1 MEILS
6 SLLLA
11 AVSSG
16 IGAAVGI
23 LIGKRGQ
30 SDFTGA
36 LESLQREKEIAF
48 RESVSLR
55 TELDRLLR
63 EKEELQKSCEDE
75 IAKRLRQLQVLMSE
89 NKRLSDSLS
98 LLQLEKKSLEN
109 RVNALES
116 RLRSSI
122 PREVVRSVAEAEK
135 LLSKI
140 KEFIQ
145 TGEVKNY
152 RLITSGE
159 HDSVFARMFAEEE
172 KVFVTSPFIT
182 EDAVAKRLP
191 EIEAFLKRDGKLFL
205 VLGREWNTVRFG
217 DDGLINLMR
226 CLSDAGKN
234 VKVYADNIHH
244 KVLAGEKTVVIT
256 SYNFLS
262 KNNRLREIGIEI
274 DDANLARKV
283 IDLEI
288 ENLKN
293 SQTVRRVTYKCFSV
307 VGVESSTSGKTY
319 RVETDLDDLPRIYF
333 PLEIEPKIGKR
344 YEAVIIQQFDGNY
357 SQVIAAKETSA

>member
-1 MEILS
+1 MDVIP

-11 AVSSG
+11 AVGSA
-16 IGAAVGI
+16 IGTAVGV
-23 LIGKRGQ
+23 LIGRKQ
-30 SDFTGA
+30 TDLTGT

-63 EKEELQKSCEDE
+63 EKEELQKSYEDE

-122 PREVVRSVAEAEK
+122 PREMVRSVAEAEK

-145 TGEVKNY
+145 TGEMKNY
-152 RLITSGE
+152 RLLTSGE
-159 HDSVFARMFAEEE
+159 HDGVFARMFAEEE
-172 KVFVTSPFIT
+172 KVFVASPFIT

-191 EIEAFLKRDGKLFL
+191 EIEAFLKREGK
-205 VLGREWNTVRFG
+205 
-217 DDGLINLMR
+217 
-226 CLSDAGKN
+226 
-234 VKVYADNIHH
+234 
-244 KVLAGEKTVVIT
+244 
-256 SYNFLS
+256 
-262 KNNRLREIGIEI
+262 
-274 DDANLARKV
+274 
-283 IDLEI
+283 
-288 ENLKN
+288 
-293 SQTVRRVTYKCFSV
+293 
-307 VGVESSTSGKTY
+307 
-319 RVETDLDDLPRIYF
+319 
-333 PLEIEPKIGKR
+333 
-344 YEAVIIQQFDGNY
+344 
-357 SQVIAAKETSA
+357 